1 MVVLFTGFAIWIGE
15 KLTST
20 APEELKEKPFKRN
33 ERATKALG
41 TREKELKI
49 SEQWSKDR
57 SNQEIADKLTLSTNK
72 VNATLCVVHK
82 NWK

>member
-1 MVVLFTGFAIWIGE
+1 LDRGKT
-15 KLTST
+15 
-20 APEELKEKPFKRN
+20 FKKN

-41 TREKELKI
+41 TREKELKV
-49 SEQWSKDR
+49 SEQWSKSR

-72 VNATLCVVHK
+72 VKTLYSLYIK